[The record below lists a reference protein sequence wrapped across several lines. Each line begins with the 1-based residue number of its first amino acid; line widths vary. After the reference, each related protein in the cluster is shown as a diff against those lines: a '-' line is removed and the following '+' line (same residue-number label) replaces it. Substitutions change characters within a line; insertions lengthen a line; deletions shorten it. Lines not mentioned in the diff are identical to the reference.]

1 MTLRPLQ
8 ETVYRPSQPLLG
20 NLQLSFAAE
29 MGEEVLLPKE
39 ADEWSGAAH
48 PSLSDKFVLSWPV
61 HSTATLPG
69 LIEKFSLVGRVGKRE
84 RILSLPAPTHKPP
97 HPDPHFPLMYIYLPA

>member
-29 MGEEVLLPKE
+29 MGEGVLLPKE
-39 ADEWSGAAH
+39 ADKWSGAAH

-61 HSTATLPG
+61 LHCHPSWANRKV
-69 LIEKFSLVGRVGKRE
+69 LISGQSRKEGKDSL
-84 RILSLPAPTHKPP
+84 SPSPNT
-97 HPDPHFPLMYIYLPA
+97 